1 MPKNNQNHPCCSNK
15 SFCLT
20 IILFFFNFLFNLSN
34 WREGRFVDLISIF
47 FFCILNNWQFQM
59 DLLKIGSRPI
69 TSSPQCCFSRW
80 VNETTQTL
88 QSNSFMALLSWSK
101 PWDASCPGTGSDWTL
116 KPVQEHHRTAVS
128 GSRVPSDWP
137 WADQGPW
144 CETQSGVGAASM
156 QWLTNLKSACDST
169 DVMSG
174 SRVGGGAWRLCS
186 LSCVKDLAAAERGN
200 AISTVWTA
208 VFQWGH
214 VIISLRQ
221 YKHFFLWIVTFLPMM
236 HTCTGMAAH
245 TGCRIRSPDLWL
257 RGKSRGSGTNP
268 SRRGRG
274 QA

>member
-1 MPKNNQNHPCCSNK
+1 MKQHKRYKATVS
-15 SFCLT
+15 
-20 IILFFFNFLFNLSN
+20 
-34 WREGRFVDLISIF
+34 V
-47 FFCILNNWQFQM
+47 Q
-59 DLLKIGSRPI
+59 
-69 TSSPQCCFSRW
+69 
-80 VNETTQTL
+80 
-88 QSNSFMALLSWSK
+88 LLSWSK

-200 AISTVWTA
+200 AISTALDGGVSVRSCNNISPSVQTLFPVDRYIFTHDAHLHWHGGAYGLQNQIAWSVTAGEKSWIWNQSQQTWAGPSRDTSRHSHLVSVWSTTGSRLFDKVPGENLQTLNKRDHCLA
-208 VFQWGH
+208 LG
-214 VIISLRQ
+214 LE
-221 YKHFFLWIVTFLPMM
+221 LLTFL
-236 HTCTGMAAH
+236 
-245 TGCRIRSPDLWL
+245 
-257 RGKSRGSGTNP
+257 
-268 SRRGRG
+268 
-274 QA
+274 Q